1 MVESYSIA
9 DNLVLNTYHQR
20 PFAHRMVRHAAAIA
34 AHAARL
40 MQAFDIRA
48 LHPAVPAGTLS
59 GGNQQK
65 MVIAREC
72 ARPLTLL
79 IAAQP
84 TRGLDI
90 GATVFIHQHL
100 VQQRDQGCAVLLV
113 SADLDEILTLSD
125 RIAVMYDGKLR
136 AIVAARE
143 ASREMLGQLMAGVSL
158 S

>member
-9 DNLVLNTYHQR
+9 DNLVLNTYQQE
-20 PFAHRMVRHAAAIA
+20 PFAYWMVRHATAIT

-40 MQAFDIRA
+40 MQTFDIRA
-48 LHPAVPAGTLS
+48 PHPAVQVGTLS

-72 ARPLTLL
+72 SRSLTLL

-90 GATVFIHQHL
+90 GATAFIHQSL

-125 RIAVMYDGKLR
+125 RIAVMYDGKIL
-136 AIVAARE
+136 AIVADRE
-143 ASREMLGQLMAGVSL
+143 VSRETLGQLMAGVST

>member
-1 MVESYSIA
+1 
-9 DNLVLNTYHQR
+9 
-20 PFAHRMVRHAAAIA
+20 
-34 AHAARL
+34 
-40 MQAFDIRA
+40 
-48 LHPAVPAGTLS
+48 
-59 GGNQQK
+59 

-84 TRGLDI
+84 TRGLDL
-90 GATVFIHQHL
+90 GATAFIHQHL

-143 ASREMLGQLMAGVSL
+143 ASREMLGQWMAGVSL

>member
-1 MVESYSIA
+1 MGWSRVVTIA
-9 DNLVLNTYHQR
+9 DNLVLNTYYQQ

-40 MQAFDIRA
+40 IQAFDIRA
-48 LHPAVPAGTLS
+48 PHPAVQAGNLS

-90 GATVFIHQHL
+90 GATAFIHQHL

-113 SADLDEILTLSD
+113 SASIP
-125 RIAVMYDGKLR
+125 
-136 AIVAARE
+136 
-143 ASREMLGQLMAGVSL
+143 EMLRS
-158 S
+158 

>member
-1 MVESYSIA
+1 V
-9 DNLVLNTYHQR
+9 
-20 PFAHRMVRHAAAIA
+20 
-34 AHAARL
+34 
-40 MQAFDIRA
+40 QA
-48 LHPAVPAGTLS
+48 GNLS

-72 ARPLTLL
+72 SRPLTLL

-90 GATVFIHQHL
+90 GATAFIHQHL
-100 VQQRDQGCAVLLV
+100 VQQRDQGCAVLLI

-125 RIAVMYDGKLR
+125 RIAVMYDGKIL

-143 ASREMLGQLMAGVSL
+143 ASRETLRQLMVGVST

>member
-1 MVESYSIA
+1 
-9 DNLVLNTYHQR
+9 
-20 PFAHRMVRHAAAIA
+20 MVRHSAAIA

-40 MQAFDIRA
+40 MHAFDVRA
-48 LHPAVPAGTLS
+48 PHTAVQAGSLS

-72 ARPLTLL
+72 SRPLTLL

-84 TRGLDI
+84 TRGLDV
-90 GATVFIHQHL
+90 GATAFIHQHL

-125 RIAVMYDGKLR
+125 RIAVMYHGKII
-136 AIVAARE
+136 AIVE
-143 ASREMLGQLMAGVSL
+143 GHKASRETLGQLMAGVST